1 MQKAL
6 SGRIQDWDGE
16 ADHRKGHPLAGVAPA
31 EPLKADQFA
40 RGTILKIVTVRAA
53 MADREGVHPAGR
65 VRS

>member
-1 MQKAL
+1 MIETVKQVTERG
-6 SGRIQDWDGE
+6 SQWQ
-16 ADHRKGHPLAGVAPA
+16 GVAPV
-31 EPLKADQFA
+31 EPEKTDQFA